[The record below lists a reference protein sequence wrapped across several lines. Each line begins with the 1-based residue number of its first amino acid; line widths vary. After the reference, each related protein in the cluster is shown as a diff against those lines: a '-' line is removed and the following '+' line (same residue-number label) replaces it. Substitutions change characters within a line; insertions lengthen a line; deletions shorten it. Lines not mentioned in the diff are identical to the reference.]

1 MKSARLPPEESK
13 EAAADTQLLL
23 VSARLVA
30 EAGRFHLMVASSAA
44 WIAPGAQGD
53 RKDRL
58 STKHVGAGGGSALA
72 ATTAIDSK

>member
-1 MKSARLPPEESK
+1 MKSARLPPEEAK
-13 EAAADTQLLL
+13 EAVAGTQLLL
-23 VSARLVA
+23 VLAGLVA
-30 EAGRFHLMVASSAA
+30 ETGRFPLIVASSAA